1 MKEEKRQQ
9 NPWVTAAIVVSVV
22 IAAAGIIF
30 GLVKAIQAIFT
41 EARYRALEKA
51 LRENDPDAVSVSE
64 DLEPQTDEDVD
75 ADEQ

>member
-1 MKEEKRQQ
+1 MREEKRQQ
-9 NPWVTAAIVVSVV
+9 NPWVTAVIVVSVV
-22 IAAAGIIF
+22 VAAAGVIF

-51 LRENDPDAVSVSE
+51 LRDYDPDAVSVSE
-64 DLEPQTDEDVD
+64 DLEPQSDEEV

>member
-1 MKEEKRQQ
+1 MREEKRQQ
-9 NPWVTAAIVVSVV
+9 NPWVTAVIVVSVV
-22 IAAAGIIF
+22 VAAAGVIF

-64 DLEPQTDEDVD
+64 DLEPQSDEEEI